1 MPETKCESLKKDQ
14 KVEITVL
21 WTCAGILF
29 KERGMVVEM
38 TGNELTYKDER
49 GKLVSIS
56 LFNIVDVQ
64 SQ

>member
-1 MPETKCESLKKDQ
+1 MPGTKYQSLKKGQ

-29 KERGMVVEM
+29 KERGMIVGM
-38 TGNELTYKDER
+38 TGNELTYEDER